1 MAFFKKNDPREWER
15 LDWRL
20 LQNGAVALYHRPAVL
35 AEDTAWLQAQG
46 YKLYTVD
53 CARWD
58 TAAAM
63 HQDLKRTLDFPAYYA
78 GNLASLIDALA
89 EFAVPDRGGS
99 AIQLRRFDAFARRE
113 RALAQTLLDVLE
125 TTSRGF
131 LLTGRRFL
139 ALAQSDDPRI
149 SFERVG
155 ARPVNW
161 NPREWLESNRG
172 LRAAGG

>member
-1 MAFFKKNDPREWER
+1 MSVFRNDPREWEH

-35 AEDTAWLQAQG
+35 AEDTAWLQGQG
-46 YKLYTVD
+46 YELYAFD
-53 CARWD
+53 CARWNS
-58 TAAAM
+58 APAM
-63 HQDLKRTLDFPAYYA
+63 HQELKRVLGFPAYY
-78 GNLASLIDALA
+78 GNNLASLIDSLA
-89 EFAVPDRGGS
+89 ELDIPDRGGCVV
-99 AIQLRRFDAFARRE
+99 QLRRFDAFARRE

-139 ALAQSDDPRI
+139 ALAQSDDARI

>member
-1 MAFFKKNDPREWER
+1 MAFFKNDSRERDR

-35 AEDTAWLQAQG
+35 AEDAAWLQSQG
-46 YKLYTVD
+46 YKVYTVD
-53 CARWD
+53 CARWES
-58 TAAAM
+58 AAAM
-63 HQDLKRTLDFPAYYA
+63 HEELKRVLGFPAYYA

-89 EFAVPDRGGS
+89 ELAVPERGGS
-99 AIQLRRFDAFARRE
+99 ALQLRRFDAFARRE

-139 ALAQSDDPRI
+139 ALVQSDDPRI

>member
-1 MAFFKKNDPREWER
+1 MAVFKNDPREWER

-20 LQNGAVALYHRPAVL
+20 LQNGAVALYHRVSVL
-35 AEDTAWLQAQG
+35 SEDTAWLQSQG
-46 YKLYTVD
+46 YKLFAFD
-53 CARWD
+53 CARWESGP
-58 TAAAM
+58 AM
-63 HQDLKRTLDFPAYYA
+63 HQELKRVLGFPAYYA
-78 GNLASLIDALA
+78 NNLASLIDCLA
-89 EFAVPDRGGS
+89 ELDVPERSGS
-99 AIQLRRFDAFARRE
+99 VIQLRRFDAFARRE
-113 RALAQTLLDVLE
+113 RPLAQTLLDVLE

-172 LRAAGG
+172 LRAAGS

>member
-1 MAFFKKNDPREWER
+1 MAFFRNDPREWER

-20 LQNGAVALYHRPAVL
+20 LQNGAVALYHRVSVL
-35 AEDTAWLQAQG
+35 SEDTAWLQSQG
-46 YKLYTVD
+46 YKLFTFD

-58 TAAAM
+58 SAAAM
-63 HQDLKRTLDFPAYYA
+63 HQDLKRVLGFPAYY
-78 GNLASLIDALA
+78 GNNLAALIDSLA
-89 EFAVPDRGGS
+89 ELPVPDRGGTVL
-99 AIQLRRFDAFARRE
+99 QLRRFDAFARRE

-125 TTSRGF
+125 TTSRGY

-139 ALAQSDDPRI
+139 ALVQSDDARL

-161 NPREWLESNRG
+161 NPREWLESSRG
-172 LRAAGG
+172 LRAAGS